1 MFTGLVEEIGRV
13 KNITKD
19 NKGAHIV
26 IKAEKILED
35 VKLGDSISTNGVC
48 LTVTSFSKDE
58 FTAYAM
64 PETMNKTN
72 LSLLKSNDLVN
83 LERAL
88 KLGDRLGGHMV
99 SGHVDGVGKI
109 VNIRDDSNARI
120 FEIEV
125 ERTLTKYIVPKG
137 SIGIDGISLTVVDTK
152 ENRFSVS
159 IIPHTK
165 EETTLYTRKIGHRV
179 NIECDFLGKYV
190 EKALNYTAKSNI
202 DESFLKLNGFC

>member
-13 KNITKD
+13 KNISKD

-26 IKAEKILED
+26 IKSEKILED

-48 LTVTSFSKDE
+48 LTVTSFSKYE

-99 SGHVDGVGKI
+99 SGHVDGLGKI
-109 VNIRDDSNARI
+109 INIRDDSNARI

-125 ERTLTKYIVPKG
+125 ESNLTKYIVNKG
-137 SIGIDGISLTVVDTK
+137 SICVDGISLTVVDTK
-152 ENRFSVS
+152 EKRFSVS

-190 EKALNYTAKSNI
+190 EKALNHANKSNI
-202 DESFLKLNGFC
+202 DESFLRLNGFC